1 MVSYSHPSLM
11 IIVSWTQFHFERLW
25 EKRVEGPR
33 AEEKALVGAFSVI
46 RNLRMDLFEAL
57 IVSPSLLGS
66 FIRIFFSL
74 HNTTITMHTQ
84 RPDYWRFWAPN
95 AGSGPWHRN
104 GRSENWRK
112 CRLFIGFPMFASQSF
127 SIIVSNLLFLEILW
141 QRKRSYFVFCSTK
154 LPFPKLTFRC
164 LQQKR
169 V

>member
-1 MVSYSHPSLM
+1 MVH
-11 IIVSWTQFHFERLW
+11 
-25 EKRVEGPR
+25 
-33 AEEKALVGAFSVI
+33 
-46 RNLRMDLFEAL
+46 N

-112 CRLFIGFPMFASQSF
+112 CRLFIGFPMFHVRLPEFFNNCQQSVVLGNSLTKKKKLFCVLFPEITSSKVDFSMPTAEKSLKRTSWLSQSAGLSCKIF
-127 SIIVSNLLFLEILW
+127 LVNLVLFLSRYYVSM
-141 QRKRSYFVFCSTK
+141 Q
-154 LPFPKLTFRC
+154 
-164 LQQKR
+164 
-169 V
+169 